1 MTVDDVLLA
10 AVVAFLLPLRLISLA
25 LRLASKGRGASGP
38 QLRRSCTVLAVAGA
52 LLAVIFALPHDRAG
66 QCAVPVTAVVDGEGL
81 RSEVEQLKLQLARL
95 ESLWDN
101 KLKAFDE
108 KGDSLEKAIDKKGD
122 PLEEE
127 DGRVMRAMGL
137 DIQSLINEQENIKM
151 QESLCSSCFGDNIK
165 AMEDEVRLIK
175 DESRKMNS
183 DINSVWS
190 LAKDATEKV
199 EALHSDVKKSQ
210 VITDDWGRMNSSINR
225 LWSFVRN
232 TDKKVEGLCSDIKK
246 VQIITGEW
254 ARTKF
259 NRMWSF
265 AKDTEKKVEDL
276 YSDMKKVCFFGI
288 RFVFYP

>member
-1 MTVDDVLLA
+1 MTVDAVLLA

-25 LRLASKGRGASGP
+25 LRLASKGRGTSGRH
-38 QLRRSCTVLAVAGA
+38 LRRSCAALAVAGA
-52 LLAVIFALPHDRAG
+52 LLAVIFALPRDRAG
-66 QCAVPVTAVVDGEGL
+66 QCAVPVPAVVDGEGL
-81 RSEVEQLKLQLARL
+81 RSEVTQLKLQLARL

-101 KLKAFDE
+101 NLKAFDE

-122 PLEEE
+122 HLEE

-137 DIQSLINEQENIKM
+137 DIQSLIDEQENGKM
-151 QESLCSSCFGDNIK
+151 QESFCSSYFGDNIK

-183 DINSVWS
+183 VINSVWS

-199 EALHSDVKKSQ
+199 EALHCDIKKSQ
-210 VITDDWGRMNSSINR
+210 VITDEWGRMNSSINK

-232 TDKKVEGLCSDIKK
+232 TEKKVEGLCSDIKK
-246 VQIITGEW
+246 VQIVTEW
-254 ARTKF
+254 GKTKF

-276 YSDMKKVCFFGI
+276 YSDIKKGFK
-288 RFVFYP
+288 RTKK